1 MGIGFNVSNKFQ
13 EIWEEL
19 KSVLSGKTVDAVLP
33 PLVYALF
40 NAIFG
45 LEIAVIAALTLAV
58 ALGVG
63 RLLKQ
68 QDWKYA
74 LGGIAGVGLA
84 AGLALLTRNA
94 VSYFIPAM
102 VSSGVLL
109 LGSVISLILGKPLAV
124 WASHLTRGWPLE
136 WFWRKDVKPAYVEV
150 TWMWTAFIAMRLVL
164 QIFLYVRGEAATLA
178 WANTLLGWPVTI
190 IILVV
195 SYLYGIWRL
204 RRLGGPGVDEFAE
217 RKEPPWRGQTR
228 GF

>member
-1 MGIGFNVSNKFQ
+1 VSNKFQ

-19 KSVLSGKTVDAVLP
+19 KSVLSGKTVDALLP

-40 NAIFG
+40 NAMFG
-45 LEIAVIAALTLAV
+45 LEIGIIAAIGLAV
-58 ALGVG
+58 ALGVR
-63 RLLKQ
+63 RLFKK

-74 LGGIAGVGLA
+74 LGGILGVGLA

-94 VSYFIPAM
+94 VSYFIPTI

-109 LGSVISLILGKPLAV
+109 LGALISLIYGKPLAV

-136 WFWRKDVKPAYVEV
+136 WFWRSDVKPAYIEV
-150 TWMWTAFIAMRLVL
+150 TWMWTVFFAMRLAL
-164 QIFLYVRGEAATLA
+164 QIVLYLRGEAASLA

-190 IILVV
+190 VILVA

-204 RRLGGPGVDEFAE
+204 RKLGGPGVDEF
-217 RKEPPWRGQTR
+217 KEGKVPPWRGQTR